1 MATFDTKIPQEEK
14 RVRRTEV
21 TRLFEVAETIRDD
34 ALVWARSGLGILDRG
49 HELEDLFEL
58 PRFVDRFKYGLAKG
72 VADTIA
78 ANDQRVQAIYVFDTE
93 LSSDLQTGCEL
104 PIEVSVH
111 QLALVSSPSAALE
124 SFIIS
129 LDRALI
135 DSLQELP
142 VRLYK
147 ECRWILDVKLITEYD
162 VDNKIGYAC
171 LLGSTHSPAL
181 EIWKRT
187 T

>member
-1 MATFDTKIPQEEK
+1 MMAAFETKVPQQK

-49 HELEDLFEL
+49 LELEGLFEL
-58 PRFVDRFKYGLAKG
+58 PRFVDRFKYCLAKG
-72 VADTIA
+72 VAESIA
-78 ANDQRVQAIYVFDTE
+78 ANDQRVEAIYLFDTE
-93 LSSDLQTGCEL
+93 LSSDIETGCEL

-111 QLALVSSPSAALE
+111 QLVLVSAPSAALE

-129 LDRALI
+129 LDRALVE
-135 DSLQELP
+135 SLQELP
-142 VRLYK
+142 VPLYK
-147 ECRWILDVKLITEYD
+147 GREWILDVKLITEYD
-162 VDNKIGYAC
+162 VENRIGYAR

-187 T
+187 A